1 MLKNQT
7 RLIGFRTIAPEEDS
21 LQQILNLTLNQTITL
36 TERQFFSGAIVQTPV

>member
-21 LQQILNLTLNQTITL
+21 LQQILTLTLTGG
-36 TERQFFSGAIVQTPV
+36 QFFSGAIVQTPV